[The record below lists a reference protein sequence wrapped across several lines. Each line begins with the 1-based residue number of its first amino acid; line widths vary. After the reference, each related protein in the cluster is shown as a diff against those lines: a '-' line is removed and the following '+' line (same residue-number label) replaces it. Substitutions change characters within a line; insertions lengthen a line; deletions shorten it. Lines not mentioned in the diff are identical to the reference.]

1 MDEQIRKQKAREKW
15 LKIYE
20 ETGSVTVTCN
30 RCGIA
35 RTTLYRWIKRFKQS
49 GFQGLSDESKRPPKY
64 GNQKLEN
71 ETEQLI
77 LQLRQ
82 RKWGPQRIS
91 NYLKRTKG
99 YSLSAIFILA
109 YHLKHPK

>member
-20 ETGSVTVTCN
+20 ETGSVTATCN